1 MKPFNAL
8 STHVYFLIFPLTT
21 LLMFVFVLLMTVNST
36 YASEI
41 ETVGCYTYQPAKT
54 RLNHKVNSTLHL
66 TFKFNH
72 ELDLPI
78 SYWQELY
85 ACEGEYTLKETT
97 IDLKASILHAQDCK
111 LPSPQ
116 FILRK
121 KINTYLIKSTTLK
134 SSAFFQL
141 EECTNA

>member
-1 MKPFNAL
+1 MTANNA
-8 STHVYFLIFPLTT
+8 
-21 LLMFVFVLLMTVNST
+21 
-36 YASEI
+36 YASGI
-41 ETVGCYTYQPAKT
+41 ETIGCYTYQPAKT

-72 ELDLPI
+72 ELNLPI
-78 SYWQELY
+78 SSWQELY
-85 ACEGEYTLKETT
+85 ACEGAYMLKETP

-111 LPSPQ
+111 IPSPQ

-134 SSAFFQL
+134 NSPVFQL
-141 EECTNA
+141 VECTIA